1 MDIEKVN
8 ITDVDVIQTGNG
20 PDLLLLHSLL
30 AERSV
35 FDGVLPELAKDF
47 RVTLPNLPGFGGTA
61 ALDKSFPEVEDYA
74 DFIFNLM
81 QRLNLTNQ
89 TAVLGNGAG
98 GFMAVSLAIKYGN
111 NFDKL
116 ILADTGSGFPEEG
129 KGPLKLLAKR
139 VEEEGMIGV
148 LDAAMA
154 RMFPESFIN
163 ENPEII
169 AIRKKA
175 LSQCNPQAFAATA
188 RALSNVDMSSEISR
202 INNSTLI
209 MVGLEDKT
217 TPPEMSYSLHEGIKG
232 ASLVTIPHCGH
243 CPQIQSS
250 SIFIN
255 EIKSFLIS

>member
-1 MDIEKVN
+1 
-8 ITDVDVIQTGNG
+8 
-20 PDLLLLHSLL
+20 
-30 AERSV
+30 
-35 FDGVLPELAKDF
+35 
-47 RVTLPNLPGFGGTA
+47 
-61 ALDKSFPEVEDYA
+61 
-74 DFIFNLM
+74 
-81 QRLNLTNQ
+81 
-89 TAVLGNGAG
+89 
-98 GFMAVSLAIKYGN
+98 
-111 NFDKL
+111 
-116 ILADTGSGFPEEG
+116 
-129 KGPLKLLAKR
+129 
-139 VEEEGMIGV
+139 MIGV

-175 LSQCNPQAFAATA
+175 LSKCNPQAFAATA

-217 TPPEMSYSLHEGIKG
+217 TPPEMSYSLHEGING